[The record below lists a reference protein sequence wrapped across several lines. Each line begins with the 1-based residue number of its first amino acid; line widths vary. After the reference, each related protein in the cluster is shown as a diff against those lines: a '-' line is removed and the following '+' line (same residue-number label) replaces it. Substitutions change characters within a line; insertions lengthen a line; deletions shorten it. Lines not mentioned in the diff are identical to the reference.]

1 MALWGDQDE
10 LLPVAASEAW
20 AAGGVPV
27 EVIAGA
33 GHLLEWDA
41 PDEVGARL
49 VGFLDQGGLDGS
61 RR

>member
-1 MALWGDQDE
+1 M
-10 LLPVAASEAW
+10 PVGTSAAW

-27 EVIAGA
+27 EVVAGA

-49 VGFLDQGGLDGS
+49 VQHLATS
-61 RR
+61 